1 MDETCSIVQPPA
13 ESSKRP
19 CRRRAGN
26 RHPAKGNKQ
35 TVSVDI
41 NPTTRLNGTLLDES
55 ACGAGILLADA
66 SGLSVDRRVR
76 LVLRRKYI
84 AARIRY
90 ILNVEEGVRV
100 GLQYERR

>member
-66 SGLSVDRRVR
+66 SGLAVDQRVR
-76 LVLRRKYI
+76 FVLRRNYI
-84 AARIRY
+84 PARVRY
-90 ILNVEEGVRV
+90 IRDVEDGVRA
-100 GLQYERR
+100 GLQYDSR